1 MAISRIRLRRASM
14 LLGATVLAGVSVSA
28 RAETN
33 ATIHHKPAH
42 KSSAKR
48 ATQAQTTQGRPAQ
61 ARTATTGA
69 AAAPAALVTPVTT
82 RSRSLRSLS
91 DAAPAGNES
100 ITVVGS
106 ALSTSNNTNANPV
119 QIITAKQIAQT
130 GVNNLSDFFSRLP
143 SVGSSA
149 TTNAVTNGGGGV
161 SCTDLRNLGT
171 NRVLVLIDGKRTTIN
186 GNSNCVDLNS
196 IPLQQV
202 AGVEILKDGGSELY
216 GADAVSGVINIKMRH
231 DVNTGNIT
239 MRGSISQY
247 GDAPEG
253 MLSAFKG
260 WNFDH
265 GRGNITLFGQYLTST
280 GVMQRNRAWANPV
293 ALTNPVSGQPSY
305 GSSYSTNGTFYPGN
319 DPYTTHDNGQT
330 VVPFTKSDRYPF
342 NRDSSLTNNYQDSSL
357 SGDTHYD
364 VNKHLTVYAN
374 VLYSHRTT
382 NSFMA
387 PEPMSGSIPPSTLP
401 STVVVP
407 GDYPGN
413 PFGEDTTVYR
423 RMGEWGPRRYERAT
437 DTVTGMFGAKGE
449 ITHGWMYDASY
460 TYGVNRENVRS
471 LNIGNYANL
480 LNAWGL
486 RAEDPGNPDTALV
499 YDPSVCQASAGCE
512 LSSPFG
518 KLTPQG
524 AAYSNYTTV
533 QNIQYQ
539 FRDTN
544 FRVHNNHVVSMP
556 WKNGGDLGIA
566 LGMEHRSEQ
575 MSDSPDPL
583 VAQGVTL
590 TNTQAYTG
598 GGFNVSEGYL
608 EGKLNLLKNAFLAKD
623 LTIDAQGRY
632 SSYNTFGAAKNW
644 KVAINWAPN
653 RDIRFRGTL
662 GTSYRQPNI
671 FELFGGQQLS
681 YETAYDPCSQVGTYG
696 AASATVAA
704 TCARQGIGPGF
715 EMRNAA
721 QVPTLQGGN
730 SQVKP
735 ETGRTYTFGT
745 VLTPHWV
752 PGLSL
757 SVEYWHYTLKNMIS
771 AIGTQYL
778 LDQCYTGANTSYC
791 GNIVRNAQTQQI
803 QTASALYENLGG
815 LHTSGLDFDLDY
827 SLRLTRHDRLNLSNN
842 FQQLISYQQQYV
854 PGGQWYNYDG
864 RLLYNNSTGQ
874 PRVRDYATATWRHD
888 DFSFTY
894 MMSYTGG
901 MIWNDQSVDLVKGT
915 VGRYK
920 TPGIFSHDITLGY
933 QLNRWQFQAGVRN
946 LFDKKPP
953 YVVDG
958 ATNTN
963 VFQYGNLIMGRNVFV
978 QAGVN
983 F

>member
-1 MAISRIRLRRASM
+1 MAISRMHVRRASL
-14 LLGATVLAGVSVSA
+14 LLGATFLASATVSA
-28 RAETN
+28 HAASDVT
-33 ATIHHKPAH
+33 TPHKAAH
-42 KSSAKR
+42 KAAVKHGTAK
-48 ATQAQTTQGRPAQ
+48 TSLTPISPK
-61 ARTATTGA
+61 ATTVSTTAPVRARRGA
-69 AAAPAALVTPVTT
+69 LQSVPG
-82 RSRSLRSLS
+82 
-91 DAAPAGNES
+91 AAPAGNES

-119 QIITAKQIAQT
+119 QIVSAKQIAQT
-130 GVNNLSDFFSRLP
+130 GVNNLADFFSRLP
-143 SVGSSA
+143 SVGSNAVS
-149 TTNAVTNGGGGV
+149 NAVTNGGGGV

-186 GNSNCVDLNS
+186 GNSNCVDLNA

-202 AGVEILKDGGSELY
+202 ASVEILKDGGSELY

-265 GRGNITLFGQYLTST
+265 GRGNISLFGQYLTST
-280 GVMQRNRAWANPV
+280 GVMQRNRSWANPV
-293 ALTNPVSGQPSY
+293 AQTNPTSGQPIY
-305 GSSYSTNGTFYPGN
+305 GSTISSNGFFQPDSGGSFTSRDG
-319 DPYTTHDNGQT
+319 GKT
-330 VVPFTKSDRYPF
+330 VVPFTSADRYPF

-357 SGDTHYD
+357 SGDAHYD

-382 NSFMA
+382 NSFLA
-387 PEPMSGSIPPSTLP
+387 PQPMTGAIPPSELP
-401 STVVVP
+401 GSVIVP
-407 GDYPGN
+407 ADYPGN
-413 PFGEDTTVYR
+413 PFGENTLVYR
-423 RMGEWGPRRYERAT
+423 RMTEWGARRSERAS

-471 LNIGNYANL
+471 LNVGNYANL
-480 LNAWGL
+480 LNSWGL
-486 RAEDPGNPDTALV
+486 RATDPGNPDSSLA
-499 YDPSVCQASAGCE
+499 YDPTVCQASAGCE

-518 KLTPQG
+518 KLTQRG
-524 AAYSNYTTV
+524 TAYSNYTAAE
-533 QNIQYQ
+533 NIQYQ

-583 VAQGVTL
+583 VSQGMTL

-681 YETAYDPCSQVGTYG
+681 YETAVDPCTRVANYG
-696 AASATVAA
+696 ASSPMVAA
-704 TCARQGIGPGF
+704 TCARQGVPADLQQI
-715 EMRNAA
+715 NTA

-730 SQVKP
+730 SKVKP

-745 VLTPHWV
+745 VVTPHWV

-778 LDQCYTGANTSYC
+778 LDQCYTGGNSGYCANIT
-791 GNIVRNAQTQQI
+791 RNAQTQQI

-815 LHTSGLDFDLDY
+815 LRTSGIDFDLDY
-827 SLRLTRHDRLNLSNN
+827 TLRLTHHDRLTLSNN
-842 FQQLISYQQQYV
+842 FQQLVSYQQQYV

-888 DFSFTY
+888 AFSFTY
-894 MMSYTGG
+894 MMSYTSG
-901 MIWNDQSVDLVKGT
+901 MVWNDQSVDLTKASG
-915 VGRYK
+915 GRYK
-920 TPGIFSHDITLGY
+920 TPGIFTHDITLAY
-933 QLNRWQFQAGVRN
+933 QLNRWNFQAGVRN

-953 YVVDG
+953 YIVDG
-958 ATNTN
+958 GTNSN
-963 VFQYGNLIMGRNVFV
+963 VYQYGNLFMGRNVFL

>member
-1 MAISRIRLRRASM
+1 MAISRIRLRHASL
-14 LLGATVLAGVSVSA
+14 LLGATILAGVSVTA
-28 RAETN
+28 QATTN
-33 ATIHHKPAH
+33 TTTTQKAAH
-42 KSSAKR
+42 K
-48 ATQAQTTQGRPAQ
+48 
-61 ARTATTGA
+61 TATKRSAHSATRA
-69 AAAPAALVTPVTT
+69 AVASSSPAAVSAATPVRMR
-82 RSRSLRSLS
+82 RSALQSLS
-91 DAAPAGNES
+91 GPVPAGNES

-130 GVNNLSDFFSRLP
+130 GVNNLGDYFMRLP
-143 SVGSSA
+143 SVGSSG
-149 TTNAVTNGGGGV
+149 TTNSVTNGGGGV
-161 SCTDLRNLGT
+161 SCVDLRNLGLS
-171 NRVLVLIDGKRTTIN
+171 RVLVLVDGKRTTVN
-186 GNSNCVDLNS
+186 GAANCVDLNA
-196 IPLQQV
+196 IPIQQV
-202 AGVEILKDGGSELY
+202 ASVEILKDGGSELY

-231 DVNTGNIT
+231 DINTGNVT

-265 GRGNITLFGQYLTST
+265 GKGNITLFGQYLTST
-280 GVMQRNRAWANPV
+280 GVMQRNRSWANPV
-293 ALTNPVSGQPSY
+293 AQTNP
-305 GSSYSTNGTFYPGN
+305 TNGEPVFGSGYPTSGRFYP
-319 DPYTTHDNGQT
+319 DSSASSFTSHDNGKT
-330 VVPFTKSDRYPF
+330 VVPFTASDRYAF
-342 NRDSSLTNNYQDSSL
+342 NRDQSLTNNYQDSSL

-364 VNKHLTVYAN
+364 VNKHLTLYAN

-382 NSFMA
+382 NSFLA
-387 PEPMSGSIPPSTLP
+387 PVPVTGSIPPSALP
-401 STVVVP
+401 NSIYVP

-413 PFGEDTTVYR
+413 PFGEETQVYR
-423 RMGEWGPRRYERAT
+423 RMSEFGSRRTERAS

-449 ITHGWMYDASY
+449 IYKGWMYDASY
-460 TYGVNRENVRS
+460 TYGVNREQVRTLNV
-471 LNIGNYANL
+471 GNYANL

-486 RAEDPGNPDTALV
+486 SVDEPGNPDSKLS

-518 KLTPQG
+518 RLSQQG
-524 AAYSNYTTV
+524 ANYANYTTV
-533 QNIQYQ
+533 ENIQYQ

-575 MSDSPDPL
+575 VSDSPDPL
-583 VAQGVTL
+583 VQQGIAL
-590 TNTQAYTG
+590 TNTQAYSG

-632 SSYNTFGAAKNW
+632 SSYNTFGGAKNW

-662 GTSYRQPNI
+662 GTSYRQPNVYQM
-671 FELFGGQQLS
+671 FGGQQLS
-681 YETAYDPCSQVGTYG
+681 YESANDPCSQVASYG
-696 AASATVAA
+696 ASSATVAA
-704 TCARQGIGPGF
+704 TCARQGIPANFTMVSQG
-715 EMRNAA
+715 

-730 SQVKP
+730 AALKP

-745 VLTPHWV
+745 VITPHWI

-757 SVEYWHYTLKNMIS
+757 SAEYWHYTVKNMIS

-778 LDQCYTGANTSYC
+778 LDQCYTGGNTNYC
-791 GNIVRNAQTQQI
+791 NSIVRAPNNQI

-815 LHTSGLDFDLDY
+815 LRTGGLDLDLDY
-827 SLRLTRHDRLNLSNN
+827 AFRITRHDRLSLSNN

-864 RLLYNNSTGQ
+864 RLLYNNGSGQ
-874 PRVRDYATATWRHD
+874 PRVRNYTTATWRHD
-888 DFSFTY
+888 AFSFTY

-901 MIWNDQSVDLVKGT
+901 MVWNDQTVDLTKATG
-915 VGRYK
+915 GRYK

-933 QLNRWQFQAGVRN
+933 QLNRWSFQAGVRN

-963 VFQYGNLIMGRNVFV
+963 VYQYGNLFIGRNVFV
-978 QAGVN
+978 QAGVD

>member
-1 MAISRIRLRRASM
+1 MAISRIRLRHASL
-14 LLGATVLAGVSVSA
+14 LLGATILAGVSV
-28 RAETN
+28 T
-33 ATIHHKPAH
+33 
-42 KSSAKR
+42 
-48 ATQAQTTQGRPAQ
+48 AQ
-61 ARTATTGA
+61 AATNTTTTTHKATHKTTTKRSANTAAKTATAGTTVGAVSTAAPVHPRRTA
-69 AAAPAALVTPVTT
+69 LQ
-82 RSRSLRSLS
+82 SLS
-91 DAAPAGNES
+91 GPTPAGNES

-106 ALSTSNNTNANPV
+106 ALSTANNTNANPV
-119 QIITAKQIAQT
+119 QIISSKQIAQT
-130 GVNNLSDFFSRLP
+130 GVNNLGDFFMRLP
-143 SVGSSA
+143 SVGSGG

-161 SCTDLRNLGT
+161 SCVDLRNLGT

-186 GNSNCVDLNS
+186 GNSNCVDLNA

-202 AGVEILKDGGSELY
+202 ASVEILRDGGSELY

-265 GRGNITLFGQYLTST
+265 GKGNITLFGQYLTST

-293 ALTNPVSGQPSY
+293 ALTNPVSGQPTY
-305 GSSYSTNGTFYPGN
+305 GSSIASTGAFYPGGVG
-319 DPYTTHDNGQT
+319 PSYTSHDNGQT
-330 VVPFTKSDRYPF
+330 VVKSKASDRYPF

-357 SGDTHYD
+357 SGDAHYD
-364 VNKHLTVYAN
+364 VNRHLTVYAN

-387 PEPMSGSIPPSTLP
+387 PEPMTGSIPPSALP
-401 STVVVP
+401 STVNVP
-407 GDYPGN
+407 ANYPGN
-413 PFGEDTTVYR
+413 PFGEDTVVYR
-423 RMGEWGPRRYERAT
+423 RMNEWGARRYERAS

-480 LNAWGL
+480 LNTWGL
-486 RAEDPGNPDTALV
+486 RAEEPGNPDTALS

-533 QNIQYQ
+533 ENIQYQ

-544 FRVHNNHVVSMP
+544 FRVHNNHVASMP
-556 WKNGGDLGIA
+556 WTNGGDLGIA

-583 VAQGVTL
+583 VQQGIAL
-590 TNTQAYTG
+590 TNSQAYTG

-608 EGKLNLLKNAFLAKD
+608 EGKLNLLKNAYFAKD

-644 KVAINWAPN
+644 KVALNWAPN
-653 RDIRFRGTL
+653 RDIRFRATL

-681 YETAYDPCSQVGTYG
+681 YNTAYDPCAQVGTYG
-696 AASATVAA
+696 SASPTVAA
-704 TCARQGIGPGF
+704 ACARQGVPANF
-715 EMRNAA
+715 EQTNSA
-721 QVPTLQGGN
+721 QVATLQGGN
-730 SQVKP
+730 AKLRP

-752 PGLSL
+752 PGLSV
-757 SVEYWHYTLKNMIS
+757 SVEYWHYTIKNMIS
-771 AIGTQYL
+771 SIGTQYL
-778 LDQCYTGANTSYC
+778 LDQCYTGANTNYC
-791 GNIVRNAQTQQI
+791 NNIIRNGQTNQI

-815 LHTSGLDFDLDY
+815 LHTGGIDFDLDY
-827 SLRLTRHDRLNLSNN
+827 TLRLTRHDRLSLSNN
-842 FQQLISYQQQYV
+842 FQQLVSYQQQYV

-864 RLLYNNSTGQ
+864 RLLYNNTGNGGRGQ

-888 DFSFTY
+888 AFSFTY
-894 MMSYTGG
+894 MMNYTGG
-901 MIWNDQSVDLVKGT
+901 MVWNDQSSDLNAAT
-915 VGRYK
+915 AGRYK
-920 TPGIFSHDITLGY
+920 TPGIFSHDVTLGY
-933 QLNRWQFQAGVRN
+933 QINRWSFQAGVRN

-958 ATNTN
+958 GTNTN
-963 VFQYGNLIMGRNVFV
+963 VYQYGSLVLGRNVFL
-978 QAGVN
+978 QAGVD

>member
-1 MAISRIRLRRASM
+1 MAITRTRLCRTSL
-14 LLGATVLAGVSVSA
+14 LLGATILAGASLPAVAQTTSKPVKASSSA
-28 RAETN
+28 
-33 ATIHHKPAH
+33 HHKAAH
-42 KSSAKR
+42 KSAGKRMASTASTTSPAVASAS
-48 ATQAQTTQGRPAQ
+48 APVSTN
-61 ARTATTGA
+61 ARRNT
-69 AAAPAALVTPVTT
+69 LV
-82 RSRSLRSLS
+82 SLS
-91 DAAPAGNES
+91 GPLPAGNES

-106 ALSTSNNTNANPV
+106 ALSTSRNANANPV

-130 GVNNLSDFFSRLP
+130 GVNNLGDYLMRLP

-171 NRVLVLIDGKRTTIN
+171 SRVLVLIDGKRTTVN
-186 GNSNCVDLNS
+186 GATNCVDMNS
-196 IPLQQV
+196 IPVQQIQS
-202 AGVEILKDGGSELY
+202 VEILRDGGSELY

-231 DVNTGNIT
+231 DVNTGNVT
-239 MRGSISQY
+239 VRGSISQY

-253 MLSAFKG
+253 LISAFKG

-265 GRGNITLFGQYLTST
+265 GKGNITLFGQYLTST
-280 GVMQRNRAWANPV
+280 GVMQRNRAWANP
-293 ALTNPVSGQPSY
+293 AAQNNPVSGSPTF
-305 GSSYSTNGTFYPGN
+305 GSGIASNGTFYPDSGGK
-319 DPYTTHDNGQT
+319 YTSHDNGNT
-330 VVPFTKSDRYPF
+330 VVPFTNGDRYPF
-342 NRDSSLTNNYQDSSL
+342 NRDQSLTNNYQDTSL

-374 VLYSHRTT
+374 VLYSHRTS
-382 NSFMA
+382 NNFLA
-387 PEPMSGSIPPSTLP
+387 PVPVTGSIPPSSLP
-401 STVVVP
+401 GAITVP
-407 GDYPGN
+407 GNYPGN
-413 PFGEDTTVYR
+413 PFGEDTTIYR
-423 RMGEWGPRRYERAT
+423 RMTEFGSRRFEHAT

-460 TYGVNRENVRS
+460 TYGVNREQVRGLNV
-471 LNIGNYANL
+471 GNYANL

-486 RAEDPGNPDTALV
+486 RADEPGNPDSTLS
-499 YDPSVCQASAGCE
+499 YDPTVCQASAGCSI
-512 LSSPFG
+512 SSPFG
-518 KLTPQG
+518 HLSPQG
-524 AAYSNYTTV
+524 VAYSNYTTV
-533 QNIQYQ
+533 ENIQYQ

-575 MSDSPDPL
+575 VSDSPDPL
-583 VAQGVTL
+583 VAQGIAL
-590 TNTQAYTG
+590 TNTQAYSG
-598 GGFNVSEGYL
+598 GGFSVSEGYL

-632 SSYNTFGAAKNW
+632 SSYNTFGGAKNW
-644 KVAINWAPN
+644 KASINWAPN
-653 RDIRFRGTL
+653 RDIQLRATL
-662 GTSYRQPNI
+662 GTSYRQPSVYQM
-671 FELFGGQQLS
+671 FGGQQLS
-681 YETAYDPCSQVGTYG
+681 YEFANDPCAQVSSYG
-696 AASATVAA
+696 ASSANVAA
-704 TCARQGIGPGF
+704 TCARQGLPANFQMVSAG
-715 EMRNAA
+715 

-730 SQVKP
+730 AALKP

-757 SVEYWHYTLKNMIS
+757 AATYWHYTVKNMIS

-778 LDQCYTGANTSYC
+778 LDQCYTGANTGYC
-791 GNIVRNAQTQQI
+791 GNIIRNAQTQQI

-815 LHTSGLDFDLDY
+815 LRTGGLDLDLDY
-827 SLRLTRHDRLNLSNN
+827 NFRVTRHDHVMLSNN

-874 PRVRDYATATWRHD
+874 PRVRNYTSATWRHD
-888 DFSFTY
+888 AFSFTY
-894 MMSYTGG
+894 MMNFTGG
-901 MIWNDQSVDLVKGT
+901 MVWNDQSVDITKATG
-915 VGRYK
+915 GRYK
-920 TPGIFSHDITLGY
+920 TPGIFTHDITLAY
-933 QLNRWQFQAGVRN
+933 QLNRWNFETGVRN

-958 ATNTN
+958 STNTN
-963 VFQYGNLIMGRNVFV
+963 VYQYGNLFMGRNVFV